1 MKRNRIY
8 SQHRIEQRWGRWH
21 RWWLRERQQQPVAWT
36 IFSRREIYAARAIRY
51 DDGSIC
57 AWRLLITFLSL
68 KGITTRR
75 RVTSLTRLKAR
86 NWFSSGANPT
96 RRDRVHSNE
105 KEGWLLA
112 PVHRRLL
119 NQSDMA
125 SGMHRSPR
133 LPLATSVLQRL
144 FLQSKKY
151 FDVIQ
156 EEARTVFSNL
166 SQLHLTACVILIIE
180 TLRLQ

>member
-1 MKRNRIY
+1 MLHKHSILHKLYHKWCEYGDFKVSRLISLVCNEMIVRMENEFIP
-8 SQHRIEQRWGRWH
+8 SIVPERRRGWWQRWRRWGQ
-21 RWWLRERQQQPVAWT
+21 RPATRT

-96 RRDRVHSNE
+96 RRGRVHSDE

-112 PVHRRLL
+112 LVHRRLL
-119 NQSDMA
+119 NQGDMA
-125 SGMHRSPR
+125 CVAHQGY
-133 LPLATSVLQRL
+133 LW
-144 FLQSKKY
+144 
-151 FDVIQ
+151 
-156 EEARTVFSNL
+156 
-166 SQLHLTACVILIIE
+166 LHLFYRGFFIYEKVL
-180 TLRLQ
+180 

>member
-1 MKRNRIY
+1 MDDLIRMIHKHSVLHKLYYKWCEYGDFKVSCLIFLVCNEIIVRTENEFIPSIVAGR
-8 SQHRIEQRWGRWH
+8 RRRWWQRWRRRGRQ
-21 RWWLRERQQQPVAWT
+21 RPATRT

-68 KGITTRR
+68 KGITTRQ

-96 RRDRVHSNE
+96 RRDRVHSDE

-125 SGMHRSPR
+125 FGMHRPPR
-133 LPLATSVLQRL
+133 LPLTTSVL
-144 FLQSKKY
+144 
-151 FDVIQ
+151 
-156 EEARTVFSNL
+156 
-166 SQLHLTACVILIIE
+166 
-180 TLRLQ
+180 